1 MSIERDIPLV
11 ATTQDGCEP
20 FLAKITKVERDP
32 RKKFLEKAKEFMAF
46 SRNDIRKD
54 QAIL

>member
-1 MSIERDIPLV
+1 LSVERDIPLV
-11 ATTQDGCEP
+11 ATTNDGCEP

-32 RKKFLEKAKEFMAF
+32 RKKFLEKPKDFMAF
-46 SRNDIRKD
+46 SRNDLRRD